1 MLPTEDLLVHVYVLV
16 DDAIAAGKVTIPTRP
31 GPTPACSDAELLTIA
46 LVRHLLGRRSEA
58 GFLAEVARDFAHLF
72 PRLPHQSQAN
82 RRIRWLW
89 AAFEQLRAALV
100 ARCLL
105 DDCAQIDTSA
115 LPVKH
120 PSRVRGPDGWV
131 GPGELVA
138 RFGRDGAHGEW
149 FYGFRL
155 AVRTDLGSRLV
166 RAWSI
171 VPAAVNERDV
181 ATELLTAGPAPRDL
195 LVDKGFTG
203 RACTARLRRRWHR
216 RAHPAHQGPA
226 PEHAQRAAPG
236 DRLLAQPRRGHLRRA
251 HRPDGAGPPR
261 RPHLL
266 GPADPHRRHHRRAHP
281 VTRSPRRPRGCIGQ
295 PT

>member
-1 MLPTEDLLVHVYVLV
+1 MLPTEDLFVHVYVLV
-16 DDAIAAGKVTIPTRP
+16 DDAITARQVSIPARP
-31 GPTPACSDAELLTIA
+31 GPAPACSDAELLTIA

-58 GFLAEVARDFAHLF
+58 GFLAEVARDWAPLF

-89 AAFEQLRAALV
+89 AAFEQLRAALTGTCPV
-100 ARCLL
+100 
-105 DDCAQIDTSA
+105 DDCAQIDTTA

-131 GPGELVA
+131 GPNELAA

-181 ATELLTAGPAPRDL
+181 AADLLAAGPPPRDL
-195 LVDKGFTG
+195 LLDKGFAG
-203 RACTARLRRRWHR
+203 RAFAAACAARGTAVLI
-216 RAHPAHQGPA
+216 A
-226 PEHAQRAAPG
+226 PTKAQRAGMPSALRTVIACWRNLVEVTFG
-236 DRLLAQPRRGHLRRA
+236 ELTDRMELARHGAHTFWGLLTRTAATIAA
-251 HRPDGAGPPR
+251 HTLLHVHHSDLGA
-261 RPHLL
+261 
-266 GPADPHRRHHRRAHP
+266 A
-281 VTRSPRRPRGCIGQ
+281 
-295 PT
+295 